1 MILAITLSNQAGE
14 IAEGKGS
21 PLEAVLILRELVK
34 AWGKE
39 DLHLS
44 WPIGAGWGGLTI
56 PAGQAFDDAIKSA
69 KAELE
74 DPDLVFDDP
83 AEESM
88 ARLIVRNLYLAVLLD
103 TTELVVEQIEEAER
117 AGFDPDD
124 YSEDAGARYDRYDE
138 LEGPETYN

>member
-14 IAEGKGS
+14 IAEGNGS

-44 WPIGAGWGGLTI
+44 WPIGAGTGGLMI
-56 PAGQAFDDAIKSA
+56 PAGQSFDDAILGA
-69 KAELE
+69 HAELQ

-83 AEESM
+83 AEEDM

-103 TTELVVEQIEEAER
+103 TTDLVVEQIEERER
-117 AGFDPDD
+117 AEAGDH
-124 YSEDAGARYDRYDE
+124 SEDAGYRYDRYDE
-138 LEGPETYN
+138 LEGGESYN